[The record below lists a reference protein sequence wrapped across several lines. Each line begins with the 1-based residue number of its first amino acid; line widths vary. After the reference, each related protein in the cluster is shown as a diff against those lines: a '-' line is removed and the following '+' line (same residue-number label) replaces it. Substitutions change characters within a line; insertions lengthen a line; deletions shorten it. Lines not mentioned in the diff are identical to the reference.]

1 MADSAEE
8 PLMRHA
14 SADETEDSPDVDLGD
29 VSLLL
34 EKNLRNPGIFVWLLT
49 FSAGISGLLFGYDTG
64 VISATL
70 VSINSSLGHPLTTL
84 DKSLITSATALFAL
98 LVSPVS
104 GILADRLGRKKV
116 VLLADLA
123 FILGA
128 VVQAV
133 ASTVPVMI
141 AGRSVVGVAVGA
153 GSFAAPLYISELS
166 PAPFRGR
173 LMTLNVLF
181 ITVGQVVAYV
191 VGWLFVQWGNENTAW
206 RWIVGLGAA
215 PAGVQMLTMA
225 IMPETPRW
233 LVMVNRPDEAKRV
246 LNKVFGS
253 GIEIQ
258 QMADRV
264 LKGIEEEVR
273 EEEGAKRGRQRGQ
286 TKKERDSWLAA
297 AKDNWVELF
306 RIPGNRRALT
316 IACLLQGLQQLCGFN
331 SLMYFSATIF
341 TILGFESPTLTSLV
355 VAVTNFIMTCA
366 ALFLIDRI
374 GRRRILL
381 SSIPIMAIGLLLC
394 ALGFIFIRLPSDFNS
409 SGPSVSKAIHHE
421 IPLSERTASML
432 VLASVM
438 LYVGAYALGLGNV
451 PWMQSE
457 LFPLN
462 VRSLGSGISTSTN
475 WGANF
480 IVGLTFL
487 PMMVFFT
494 PPWTFVIYA
503 VVCIAGWVCILCIY
517 PETKGLSLEQTS
529 ALLANGWGVKESL
542 RRVQDEQ

>member
-8 PLMRHA
+8 PLIRHE
-14 SADETEDSPDVDLGD
+14 SANDVDLSD

-49 FSAGISGLLFGYDTG
+49 FSAGLSGLLFGYDTG

-84 DKSLITSATALFAL
+84 DKSLVTSATALFAL

-104 GILADRLGRKKV
+104 GILADRLGRKRV

-123 FILGA
+123 FVLGA
-128 VVQAV
+128 ILQAISSSVVLMV
-133 ASTVPVMI
+133 

-181 ITVGQVVAYV
+181 ITIGQVVAYV
-191 VGWLFVQWGNENTAW
+191 VGWAFVQWGNENTAW
-206 RWIVGLGAA
+206 RWIVGLGAV
-215 PAGVQMLTMA
+215 PAGIQILTMVA
-225 IMPETPRW
+225 MPETPRW
-233 LVMVNRPDEAKRV
+233 LVMVNRRDEARTV
-246 LNKVFGS
+246 LSKVFGS
-253 GIEIQ
+253 GLEIQ
-258 QMADRV
+258 KMADRV
-264 LKGIEEEVR
+264 LRGIEQEVR
-273 EEEGAKRGRQRGQ
+273 EEEEAKKTRLSGQ
-286 TKKERDSWLAA
+286 TKPERNSWLAA
-297 AKDNWVELF
+297 SKDNWAELF
-306 RIPGNRRALT
+306 RIPGNRRSLT

-341 TILGFESPTLTSLV
+341 TMLGFNSPTLTSLT
-355 VAVTNFIMTCA
+355 VAVTNFLMTCV

-381 SSIPIMAIGLLLC
+381 SSIPIMAIGLFLC
-394 ALGFIFIRLPSDFNS
+394 AVGFFFLEPPSDLDSFS
-409 SGPSVSKAIHHE
+409 SASLGTAREE
-421 IPLSERTASML
+421 IPLSQSTAPML
-432 VLASVM
+432 VLVSIM

-457 LFPLN
+457 LFPLH

-480 IVGLTFL
+480 VVGLTFL
-487 PMMVFFT
+487 PMMVFLT
-494 PPWTFVIYA
+494 PPWTFAIYGL
-503 VVCIAGWVCILCIY
+503 VCLGGWVAIWAIY
-517 PETKGLSLEQTS
+517 PETKGMSLEAMS
-529 ALLANGWGVKESL
+529 ALLADGWGVRESS
-542 RRVQDEQ
+542 RRVD